1 MEVQRRVVANKQG
14 SSIALGQPPPLPR
27 TSVGASRRAKAPR
40 RISGTGWQALL
51 FLLPSLLLVG
61 LIFIYPVY
69 SLVRMSLYQSLGIMS
84 LYVGFDNYHVVLSDP
99 LFLTSIR
106 NNLVLMAC
114 VPIMIVVALVL
125 ALLLFEQRRAD
136 ALYRFILFTPYI

>member
-1 MEVQRRVVANKQG
+1 VVANEQG
-14 SSIALGQPPPLPR
+14 SSLAIGRPLPGVSR
-27 TSVGASRRAKAPR
+27 GARSPR
-40 RISGTGWQALL
+40 RTRGTGWQALI
-51 FLLPSLLLVG
+51 FLLPALLLVG

-69 SLVRMSLYQSLGIMS
+69 SLVRMSLFQSLGIMS

-114 VPIMIVVALVL
+114 VPIMIAVALFL
-125 ALLLFEQRRAD
+125 ALLLFVQRKA
-136 ALYRFILFTPYI
+136 APLYRFILFTCGRPLSSYARPDSRR